1 MAAHG
6 ANGAQPRPVAYD
18 DRMPSK
24 KRPVVNRQLVTLI
37 GGPCHGTTLM
47 MAAGRRWHAHALFS
61 NEPGKI
67 PSSKTYTVHQYAID
81 HDGIWR
87 HIDGTHPLYID

>member
-1 MAAHG
+1 M
-6 ANGAQPRPVAYD
+6 AYD
-18 DRMPSK
+18 DQMPSR

-37 GGPCHGTTLM
+37 GGPCHGTTVK
-47 MAAGRRWHAHALFS
+47 MAAGRRWHAQALLS

-67 PSSKTYTVHQYAID
+67 PGSKTYTVHQYAID